1 MRVKDKGG
9 RGREVER
16 GEGCGA
22 LLVHAGSINVPCM
35 QMQMT

>member
-16 GEGCGA
+16 GEGCG
-22 LLVHAGSINVPCM
+22 VHAGSINVPCM